1 MLPRPHFRYKCQ
13 ECSAAKPGGQRGSI
27 SHIFHIRFFTGK
39 MRTITSLA
47 ASVLLASATADAALV
62 GGWSNAT
69 VAEIQKLY
77 QDASILP
84 ASYPSNG
91 CPRVCATTF
100 VSASKKVVA
109 GIQYKLDVQ
118 GCAVK
123 TEAATTSACACTEAA
138 TGYTISLFARPGNE
152 TLITRIVPTV
162 SGATSDD
169 PAGLVGGFSTPT
181 APTAEDVA
189 LYFNAT
195 RTEANYV
202 GAAVAR
208 VCPTDILTVSKQV
221 VAGQN
226 LVYSVKGCA
235 LPKASPES
243 SLTSCNATCAG
254 KDSSSYQVKVFASLT
269 GGFEVSGSLQAKAD
283 GTFVSATAT
292 NGSSA
297 GSAIGGNTTTAA
309 PTAKPSS
316 AAPTS
321 VALASLAIAAACLY

>member
-1 MLPRPHFRYKCQ
+1 
-13 ECSAAKPGGQRGSI
+13 
-27 SHIFHIRFFTGK
+27 
-39 MRTITSLA
+39 MRSLA
-47 ASVLLASATADAALV
+47 ASMLLASAMTDAALV
-62 GGWSNAT
+62 GGWANAT
-69 VAEIQKLY
+69 VADVQSLY
-77 QDASILP
+77 QEASILP

-123 TEAATTSACACTEAA
+123 TEAATTSGCACTEAA

-152 TLITRIVPTV
+152 TLITRIVPTI
-162 SGATSDD
+162 SG
-169 PAGLVGGFSTPT
+169 GGFRTTRPASSAASRRQRLRPPTTSRSSSTRHAPRPT
-181 APTAEDVA
+181 TWAPPSPA
-189 LYFNAT
+189 
-195 RTEANYV
+195 
-202 GAAVAR
+202 
-208 VCPTDILTVSKQV
+208 KQV

-243 SLTSCNATCAG
+243 SLTSCNTTCAT
-254 KDSSSYQVKVFASLT
+254 KDTSSYQVKVFASLM
-269 GGFEVSGSLQAKAD
+269 GGFEVSGSLQAKVD

-297 GSAIGGNTTTAA
+297 GSAIGAGGAMTAA
-309 PTAKPSS
+309 PTPKPSG
-316 AAPTS
+316 AVPTS
-321 VALASLAIAAACLY
+321 VALASLAAAAVCLY